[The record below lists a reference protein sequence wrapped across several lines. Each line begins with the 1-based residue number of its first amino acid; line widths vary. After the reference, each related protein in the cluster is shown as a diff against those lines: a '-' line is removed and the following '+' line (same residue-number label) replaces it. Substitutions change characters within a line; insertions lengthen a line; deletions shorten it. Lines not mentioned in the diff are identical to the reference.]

1 MSWDIKCIEFSA
13 KNPSMQTAYS
23 QEARQRLE
31 NIKIEHVAA
40 LIPGGQYVLASIL
53 LCIFL
58 LTWLFVNSKLKTIF
72 SVNVKFQKPFETRK
86 HNERYIFESLRSS
99 TLLCHRFLFSVLLI
113 SQPDI
118 KNLVWQLATQV
129 LQSST
134 GVTGQS
140 WTGKI
145 FFFQVCIQSSLLQ
158 FKLISTRRPN
168 GTLPTSVF
176 SSQVPSWL

>member
-72 SVNVKFQKPFETRK
+72 SVNVKFQKHFETRK
-86 HNERYIFESLRSS
+86 HNERNIVESLRSS
-99 TLLCHRFLFSVLLI
+99 TSLSFSVLCSLDFLTRPKKF
-113 SQPDI
+113 S
-118 KNLVWQLATQV
+118 WATNYSGAPV
-129 LQSST
+129 LNWCDRA
-134 GVTGQS
+134 VMN
-140 WTGKI
+140 W
-145 FFFQVCIQSSLLQ
+145 
-158 FKLISTRRPN
+158 
-168 GTLPTSVF
+168 
-176 SSQVPSWL
+176 

>member
-1 MSWDIKCIEFSA
+1 MVDWQSESDLDSIRNSCDVLCSSFVKLVTRRELQCFNASNNRLSWDIKCIEFSA

-86 HNERYIFESLRSS
+86 HNERCIFESLRSS
-99 TLLCHRFLFSVLLI
+99 TSLCYISLFSVLTRPKR
-113 SQPDI
+113 SS
-118 KNLVWQLATQV
+118 WAT
-129 LQSST
+129 
-134 GVTGQS
+134 
-140 WTGKI
+140 
-145 FFFQVCIQSSLLQ
+145 CYY
-158 FKLISTRRPN
+158 
-168 GTLPTSVF
+168 
-176 SSQVPSWL
+176 